1 MRGRARASA
10 GRSRPAVSDAADR
23 GEFMPSRSMPSCGR
37 ARRGAAFAVAFLL
50 LSAQAHAQG
59 AGPFG
64 AMPGAWSGGGTISL
78 ANGANERIRCR
89 AAYDVGSGGRAL
101 QLSIRCASDSYN
113 FDLAGSVV
121 YQGGAVTGTWSEST
135 RGVGGTVS
143 GRAGGNQIQV
153 YAQGSGFSAGLSMAT
168 HGNRQS
174 IEIRPTGVDITA
186 VSIALARR

>member
-1 MRGRARASA
+1 
-10 GRSRPAVSDAADR
+10 
-23 GEFMPSRSMPSCGR
+23 MPSRSIPSCAR
-37 ARRGAAFAVAFLL
+37 AWGGAAFAAALLL
-50 LSAQAHAQG
+50 LSAEAHAQG

-64 AMPGAWSGGGTISL
+64 YMSGAWSGGGTISL
-78 ANGANERIRCR
+78 ASGANERIRCR
-89 AAYDVGSGGRAL
+89 AAYDVLSGGRAL

-135 RGVGGTVS
+135 RGVNGTVS

-153 YAQGSGFSAGLSMAT
+153 DARGSGFSAGLSLAT
-168 HGNRQS
+168 QGNRQS
-174 IEIRPTGVDITA
+174 IEIRPSGADITA

>member
-1 MRGRARASA
+1 MRGRGRASA
-10 GRSRPAVSDAADR
+10 GRSRPAISDAADR
-23 GEFMPSRSMPSCGR
+23 GEFMPSRSMPSGGR

-59 AGPFG
+59 AGPF
-64 AMPGAWSGGGTISL
+64 ASLPGAWSGGGIISL
-78 ANGANERIRCR
+78 ASGANERIRCR

-101 QLSIRCASDSYN
+101 QLNIRCASDSYN

-121 YQGGAVTGTWSEST
+121 YQGGAITGTWSEST

-143 GRAGGNQIQV
+143 GRAGGNQIQA
-153 YAQGSGFSAGLSMAT
+153 YAQGSGFSARLSMAT

-174 IEIRPTGVDITA
+174 VEIRPTGADITA